1 MSRSHFVQ
9 RRALLRS
16 GLGMGAALAVG
27 TSANAVRAAGK
38 TGDLDLETPAG
49 VLDAYVKLLG
59 TLEEEH
65 VYIAF
70 SGTLWGIVPE
80 KVPTAICGFSGLA
93 RHQWTPQKDGYHR
106 KSFDVGY
113 FSDLESGEPVD
124 ELVNPLTGE
133 TVQPFHY
140 KYGGGRQLYTKQ
152 GSLTISEEGEP
163 GTLKPY
169 DLNWET
175 AGDQIWLTEG
185 GGGEFPSPLPPDEWP
200 RESSGDAYR
209 FVGETTLATSI
220 EQLSNP
226 RVRQAD
232 YTLFWTSILSWEP
245 WLLMNGAPG
254 FAMWRG
260 VGTKLDRY
268 QDAPGTLLDY
278 VRSEQPN
285 YFGKKDP
292 WDGVLS
298 NYDRFK
304 KMRTPSG

>member
-1 MSRSHFVQ
+1 MSHSHSIQ

-27 TSANAVRAAGK
+27 TSSNPVRAADK
-38 TGDLDLETPAG
+38 TGELDLETPAG
-49 VLDAYVKLLG
+49 ELDAYVKLLG
-59 TLEEEH
+59 TLEKEH

-80 KVPTAICGFSGLA
+80 KVPTAICGFAGLA
-93 RHQWTPQKDGYHR
+93 RHQWTLQKDGHQR
-106 KSFDVGY
+106 KSFDVGF
-113 FSDLESGEPVD
+113 FSDLESGEPLD

-133 TVQPFHY
+133 TVRPFHY

-169 DLNWET
+169 DLKWET

-254 FAMWRG
+254 FSMWRG

-278 VRSEQPN
+278 VRKEQPN
-285 YFGKKDP
+285 YFGKNDP